1 MRTAPSL
8 PTPRRFVPLLTRNVP
23 GVSTFC
29 TKATLPADGVE
40 NDAVRAVPVAIRK
53 PLLNAM
59 SFQAFD
65 PRKLLLFEAICAVRI
80 GFFGSETLK
89 TSMTLTHAGPSE
101 QGMSVSG

>member
-29 TKATLPADGVE
+29 TNAALPAEVTE
-40 NDAVRAVPVAIRK
+40 NDAVRAVPVAIRN

-59 SFQAFD
+59 SFQAFW
-65 PRKLLLFEAICAVRI
+65 PRNVLLFDAICAVRM

-89 TSMTLTHAGPSE
+89 MSMTLTQAGPNG